1 MENKIPVVTIHSQA
15 MAGYLMLNRFILI
28 DQREDLKNKNKNV
41 FIFKDSKEI
50 RNAMK
55 KYSIHKEIINN
66 IIFNYS
72 NI

>member
-15 MAGYLMLNRFILI
+15 MAGFLMLHRFILI

-55 KYSIHKEIINN
+55 KYSEQKEIINK
-66 IIFNYS
+66 IIFG
-72 NI
+72 

>member
-1 MENKIPVVTIHSQA
+1 MEQKIPVVTIHSQA
-15 MAGYLMLNRFILI
+15 MAGYLMIHRFVLI

-55 KYSIHKEIINN
+55 KYSEHKDAINK
-66 IIFNYS
+66 IIFG
-72 NI
+72 

>member
-41 FIFKDSKEI
+41 FIFRDSKEI

-55 KYSIHKEIINN
+55 KYSIDKEIINN
-66 IIFNYS
+66 IIFNHS